1 MSKQTDLIN
10 IPDAI
15 TVDGSN
21 NVGIGT
27 SSPTRQLDVSKAGT
41 AYIRASD
48 TANSV
53 NMEMLAASSGGWL
66 GTQTN
71 HSLNL
76 QTNNT
81 ERMRI
86 TTSGNLMLDPNSVG
100 NKYARFGTSS
110 TGDGHI
116 LLDRGGAHKW
126 QITSGLTNALQ
137 FHNYTAGSESMR
149 IDASGRVT
157 TPNQPMFSAYGGAE
171 QAGDVKEVLQFTSAT
186 SNVGNHFSTSTYT
199 FTAPVSGHYHF
210 SFSLMTYASDNSR
223 CQFAKNGSLIADQ
236 FYAEADGYA
245 EYPRN
250 GASII
255 VQLSTNDTLRV
266 DRNVQNSA
274 SERCHQNYRSFTG
287 YLIG

>member
-15 TVDGSN
+15 TVSGS

-27 SSPTRQLDVSKAGT
+27 TSPTRQLDVSKAGT

-53 NMEMLAASSGGWL
+53 NMDMFAASSGGWI

-81 ERMRI
+81 ERIRI

-157 TPNQPMFSAYGGAE
+157 KPNQPAFHYRLANGSAITLGNGIINQTFS
-171 QAGDVKEVLQFTSAT
+171 VSINAT
-186 SNVGNHFSTSTYT
+186 SGNGYNASTGI
-199 FTAPVSGHYHF
+199 FTAPVAGWYAFNLTFYYAGGGNYIGSVFLHSSGQQYYSFDVPGADVNTPLNKILYLNAGDTIRPQTYVYQSTTLHVSHSYF
-210 SFSLMTYASDNSR
+210 S
-223 CQFAKNGSLIADQ
+223 
-236 FYAEADGYA
+236 
-245 EYPRN
+245 
-250 GASII
+250 
-255 VQLSTNDTLRV
+255 
-266 DRNVQNSA
+266 
-274 SERCHQNYRSFTG
+274 G
-287 YLIG
+287 YLLG

>member
-1 MSKQTDLIN
+1 MSASIKAGLNNDMHLMTDGVTR
-10 IPDAI
+10 AY
-15 TVDGSN
+15 VDGN
-21 NVGIGT
+21 GKVGIGT

-53 NMEMLAASSGGWL
+53 NMDMLAASSGGWI

-71 HSLNL
+71 HSLMF

-86 TTSGNLMLDPNSVG
+86 
-100 NKYARFGTSS
+100 
-110 TGDGHI
+110 
-116 LLDRGGAHKW
+116 
-126 QITSGLTNALQ
+126 
-137 FHNYTAGSESMR
+137 
-149 IDASGRVT
+149 DASGIVT
-157 TPNQPMFSAYGGAE
+157 TPNQPMFSADGGAE
-171 QAGDVKEVLQFTSAT
+171 QTSDVREVIQFTSAT

-210 SFSLMTYASDNSR
+210 SFSLMTYAAENSR

-245 EYPRN
+245 EYSRN
-250 GASII
+250 CASII

-274 SERCHQNYRSFTG
+274 SERCHQNYRHFTG